1 MKIHPCVSLIHLHF
15 PLFSESQLHPLAED
29 TFYVIVRVTTVIRT
43 MVVGGAA
50 LGSGIFFMTGVS
62 WPSDDCF
69 RTTTCSLLTIKS
81 LANFNF
87 LWMLQ
92 SDH

>member
-1 MKIHPCVSLIHLHF
+1 
-15 PLFSESQLHPLAED
+15 LFQLLLSDLTQLHPLAEA

-62 WPSDDCF
+62 
-69 RTTTCSLLTIKS
+69 L
-81 LANFNF
+81 
-87 LWMLQ
+87 
-92 SDH
+92 